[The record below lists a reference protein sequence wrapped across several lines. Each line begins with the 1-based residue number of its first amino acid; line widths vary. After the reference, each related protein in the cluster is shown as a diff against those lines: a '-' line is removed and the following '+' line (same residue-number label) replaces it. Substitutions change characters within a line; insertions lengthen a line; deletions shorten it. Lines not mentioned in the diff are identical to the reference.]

1 MSNLNSKF
9 DLLAGLPPHGRS
21 AMEGDFK
28 QKAVPTA
35 TLVEGMIA
43 AVENESGVPV
53 VDALTSAAATPWS
66 GSPAAPDYPWL
77 ILQGMDQSD
86 AAFVNEITALTTA
99 PGLVFKVETLV
110 SFAVG
115 DLVYAN
121 AGILAKVAA
130 SQQAL
135 GQVIEVNSAGGYVV
149 VAT

>member
-21 AMEGDFK
+21 AMEGNFK
-28 QKAVPTA
+28 QKATPTA
-35 TLVEGMIA
+35 TLVEGMVA
-43 AVENESGVPV
+43 AVEDESGTPV
-53 VDALTSAAATPWS
+53 LDALTSAAATPWS
-66 GSPAAPDYPWL
+66 GAPAAPDYPWL

-86 AAFVNEITALTTA
+86 SAFVDKVTALVMHT
-99 PGLVFKVETLV
+99 GLVFKVETLV

-121 AGILAKVAA
+121 AGVLAKVAA
-130 SQQAL
+130 SQQAI
-135 GQVIEVNSAGGYVV
+135 GQVIEVNSAGGYIV